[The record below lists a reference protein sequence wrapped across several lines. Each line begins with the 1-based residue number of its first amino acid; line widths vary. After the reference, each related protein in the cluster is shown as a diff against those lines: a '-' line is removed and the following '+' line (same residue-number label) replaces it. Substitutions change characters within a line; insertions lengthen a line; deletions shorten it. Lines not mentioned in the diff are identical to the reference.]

1 MIRRSVWVKTGVFVV
16 IAALGI
22 GYVLVHYIGVGQS
35 VFGNSYTAY
44 VDLADS
50 GGLFSSASVT
60 YRGVEVGRVGKI
72 TLRPNGIRVA
82 LDLDGKEPIPS
93 DVQAIVGNGSPIGEQ
108 FVDLRPRH
116 DGGPYLH
123 SGSVIPQSQTSLPV
137 SAQDLLVNIDRLMKS
152 VPREQLHTLVTELG
166 TTFADTGPD
175 LQHLLDSTRAL
186 MQTAR
191 ANLPQTVQLL
201 DDGGR
206 VLDTQNVLSSDIV
219 AFSKNLATFTDAL
232 RSSDHDLRAV
242 IDNGSPASRELT
254 ALDHSVDA
262 TLPVLLGNLTSL
274 GQVTAVRI
282 PAIRQVLIIYPYV
295 VSTSYGLFPGNH
307 STRFGFPFPPTE
319 DHQPCMQGYVPPK
332 KWRLPNALRYPPIR
346 YNAFCKAPTKADIN
360 VRGSR
365 EAPEPDGRRLG
376 DEPSYRNNQGL
387 PGGSGGSGGS
397 GSGGSGSAGSPSASS
412 GSATSPVPATL
423 GADRWFTAPDGHTYE
438 LGSTGGQ
445 QRVLGDRSWMWLLF
459 GPMS

>member
-1 MIRRSVWVKTGVFVV
+1 VIRRAVWVKTGVFVA

-35 VFGNSYTAY
+35 LFGNAYTAY
-44 VDLADS
+44 VDLPDS

-72 TLRPNGIRVA
+72 TLQPKGIRVA
-82 LDLDGKEPIPS
+82 LNIDGKEQIPA
-93 DVQAIVGNGSPIGEQ
+93 DVQAVVGNGSPIGEQ
-108 FVDLRPRH
+108 FLDLRPQH
-116 DGGPYLH
+116 PGGPYLH
-123 SGSVIPQSQTSLPV
+123 GGSVIPQSQTKLPY
-137 SAQDLLVNIDRLMKS
+137 SAQDLLVNLDRLMKS
-152 VPREQLHTLVTELG
+152 VPRADLHTLVTELG

-175 LQHLLDSTRAL
+175 LQHLVDSTRAL

-191 ANLPQTVQLL
+191 GNLPQTVQLL
-201 DDGGR
+201 DDSGR
-206 VLDTQNVLSSDIV
+206 VLATQNVLSSDIV
-219 AFSKNLATFTDAL
+219 DVSRMLATVTDAL

-242 IDNGSPASRELT
+242 IDNGAPASQELT

-282 PAIRQVLIIYPYV
+282 PALRQVLIIYPYV
-295 VSTSYGLFPGNH
+295 VATSYGLFPGNH

-319 DHQPCMQGYVPPK
+319 DHQPCLQGYVPPK
-332 KWRLPNALRYPPIR
+332 KWRLPNELHYPPLR
-346 YNAFCKAPTKADIN
+346 WNAFCKAPTKADIN

-365 EAPEPDGRRLG
+365 EAPEPDGKRLG
-376 DEPSYRNNQGL
+376 DEPGYMSNAGL
-387 PGGSGGSGGS
+387 PKGGGGSSTSG
-397 GSGGSGSAGSPSASS
+397 ASAS
-412 GSATSPVPATL
+412 GTGQPTATFAV
-423 GADRWFTAPDGHTYE
+423 DRWFSAPDGSRYL

>member
-1 MIRRSVWVKTGVFVV
+1 MIGRSVWVKTGVFVA
-16 IAALGI
+16 IATLGI
-22 GYVLVHYIGVGQS
+22 GYVLLHYVGVGQS

-50 GGLFSSASVT
+50 GGLFSNASVT
-60 YRGVEVGRVGKI
+60 YRGVEVGRVGSI
-72 TLRPNGIRVA
+72 TLRQNGIRVA

-93 DVQAIVGNGSPIGEQ
+93 DVQAVVGNGSPIGEQ

-116 DGGPYLH
+116 DGGPYLQG
-123 SGSVIPQSQTSLPV
+123 GSVIPQSQTQLPV

-152 VPREQLHTLVTELG
+152 VPRKDLHTLVTELG

-186 MQTAR
+186 MRTAR
-191 ANLPQTVQLL
+191 DNLPQTVQLL

-219 AFSKNLATFTDAL
+219 TFSKNLATFTDAL

-295 VSTSYGLFPGNH
+295 VSTSYGLFPGNG

-319 DHQPCMQGYVPPK
+319 DHQPCLQGYVPPK
-332 KWRLPNALRYPPIR
+332 KWRLPNALRYPSLR
-346 YNAFCKAPTKADIN
+346 WDAFCKAPTKADIN

-365 EAPEPDGRRLG
+365 EAPEPGGGRLG
-376 DEPSYRNNQGL
+376 DDPSYRNNRGL
-387 PGGSGGSGGS
+387 PGGGRSATV
-397 GSGGSGSAGSPSASS
+397 GSAGLA
-412 GSATSPVPATL
+412 GPAAGTL
-423 GADRWFTAPDGHTYE
+423 AADRWFSTPDGHNYV

>member
-1 MIRRSVWVKTGVFVV
+1 MIRRAVWIKTGVFVA

-22 GYVLVHYIGVGQS
+22 GYVLVHYVGVGQS
-35 VFGNSYTAY
+35 LFGNAYTAY
-44 VDLADS
+44 VDLPDS

-72 TLRPNGIRVA
+72 ALRPNGIRVA
-82 LDLDGKEPIPS
+82 LDLDGKQQIPA
-93 DVQAIVGNGSPIGEQ
+93 DLQAVVGNGSPIGEQ
-108 FVDLRPRH
+108 FIDLQPLH
-116 DGGPYLH
+116 PGGPYLH
-123 SGSVIPQSQTSLPV
+123 SGSVIPQSRTRLPY
-137 SAQDLLVNIDRLMKS
+137 SAQDLLVNLDRLMKS
-152 VPREQLHTLVTELG
+152 VPKEDLHTLVTELG
-166 TTFADTGPD
+166 TTFADTGPE
-175 LQHLLDSTRAL
+175 LQHLLDSTHAL
-186 MQTAR
+186 LQTAR
-191 ANLPQTVQLL
+191 ADLPQTVQLL

-219 AFSKNLATFTDAL
+219 TFSRNLATFTDAL

-242 IDNGSPASRELT
+242 IDNGVPASQELT

-282 PAIRQVLIIYPYV
+282 PALRQVLIIYPYV
-295 VSTSYGLFPGNH
+295 VATSYGLFPGNH

-319 DHQPCMQGYVPPK
+319 DHQPCLQGYVPPK
-332 KWRLPNALRYPPIR
+332 KWRLPNALHYPPIR
-346 YNAFCKAPTKADIN
+346 WNAFCKAPTNADIN

-365 EAPEPDGRRLG
+365 EAPEPDGKRLG
-376 DEPSYRNNQGL
+376 DEPSYRHNSGL
-387 PGGSGGSGGS
+387 PGGSG
-397 GSGGSGSAGSPSASS
+397 SAGAASGTAAS
-412 GSATSPVPATL
+412 GSATSGSAAAAPLAV
-423 GADRWFTAPDGHTYE
+423 DRWFSTADGTSYL

>member
-1 MIRRSVWVKTGVFVV
+1 VIRRSVWIKTGVFVA

-22 GYVLVHYIGVGQS
+22 GYVLVHYIGVGRS
-35 VFGNSYTAY
+35 LFGGGYTAY
-44 VDLADS
+44 VDLPDS

-60 YRGVEVGRVGKI
+60 YRGVEVGRVGTI
-72 TLRPNGIRVA
+72 TLRPDGIRVA
-82 LDLDGKEPIPS
+82 LNIDGSEPIPS
-93 DVQAIVGNGSPIGEQ
+93 DVQAVVGNGSPIGEQ
-108 FVDLRPRH
+108 FVDLRPVRP
-116 DGGPYLH
+116 GAPYLH
-123 SGSVIPQSQTSLPV
+123 GGSVIPQSRTSLPV

-152 VPREQLHTLVTELG
+152 VPRDDLHTLVTELG

-175 LQHLLDSTRAL
+175 LRHLLDSTRAL

-201 DDGGR
+201 NDGGKD
-206 VLDTQNVLSSDIV
+206 LDTQNAMSSDIV
-219 AFSKNLATFTDAL
+219 AFSRNLATFTDAL
-232 RSSDHDLRAV
+232 RSSDHDLRLV
-242 IDNGSPASRELT
+242 IDNGSPASKELT

-295 VSTSYGLFPGNH
+295 VATSYGLFPGNA

-332 KWRLPNALRYPPIR
+332 KWRLPNALHYPPVR
-346 YNAFCKAPTKADIN
+346 WNAFCKAPTKADVN
-360 VRGSR
+360 VRGAR
-365 EAPEPDGRRLG
+365 EAPEPGGGRLG
-376 DEPSYRNNQGL
+376 DDPSYRNNRGL
-387 PGGSGGSGGS
+387 PGGG
-397 GSGGSGSAGSPSASS
+397 
-412 GSATSPVPATL
+412 GSATFGTAGFDGS
-423 GADRWFTAPDGHTYE
+423 FSAPDGHSYV

>member
-1 MIRRSVWVKTGVFVV
+1 VIRRAVWVKTGAFVA
-16 IAALGI
+16 IAVLGI
-22 GYVLVHYIGVGQS
+22 GYVLLHYVGVGQS

-60 YRGVEVGRVGKI
+60 YRGVEVGRVGAI
-72 TLRPNGIRVA
+72 SLRPNGIRVA
-82 LDLDGKEPIPS
+82 LDLDGKERIPANL
-93 DVQAIVGNGSPIGEQ
+93 QAVVGNGSPIGEQ
-108 FVDLRPRH
+108 FVDLRPLH
-116 DGGPYLH
+116 PGGPYLH
-123 SGSVIPQSQTSLPV
+123 AGSVIPQSHTQLPV
-137 SAQDLLVNIDRLMKS
+137 SAQDLLVNLDRLMKS
-152 VPREQLHTLVTELG
+152 VPRADLHTLVTELG

-219 AFSKNLATFTDAL
+219 AFSRNLATFTDAL

-242 IDNGSPASRELT
+242 IDNGAPASQELT

-262 TLPVLLGNLTSL
+262 TLPVLLGNLTAL

-295 VSTSYGLFPGNH
+295 VSTSYGLFPGNA

-332 KWRLPNALRYPPIR
+332 KWRLPNALRYPPVR
-346 YNAFCKAPTKADIN
+346 WDAFCKAPTKADIN
-360 VRGSR
+360 VRGAR

-376 DEPSYRNNQGL
+376 DEPGYRSNQGL
-387 PGGSGGSGGS
+387 PH
-397 GSGGSGSAGSPSASS
+397 GSGSASG
-412 GSATSPVPATL
+412 GSAAGTQATAPVPTFAV
-423 GADRWFTAPDGHTYE
+423 DRWFSAPDGSRYL

>member
-1 MIRRSVWVKTGVFVV
+1 MIRRAVWVRAGVFVA
-16 IAALGI
+16 IAALGV
-22 GYVLVHYIGVGQS
+22 GYVLMHYIGVGQS
-35 VFGNSYTAY
+35 LFGNAYTAY
-44 VDLADS
+44 VDLPDS

-60 YRGVEVGRVGKI
+60 YRGVEVGRVGRI
-72 TLRPNGIRVA
+72 ALRPDGIRVA
-82 LDLDGKEPIPS
+82 LDIDGKQQIPS
-93 DVQAIVGNGSPIGEQ
+93 DVQAVVGNGSPIGEQ
-108 FVDLRPRH
+108 FVDLRPVRP
-116 DGGPYLH
+116 GGPYLH
-123 SGSVIPQSQTSLPV
+123 GGSVIPQSRTSLPV
-137 SAQDLLVNIDRLMKS
+137 SAQDLLVNLDRLMRS
-152 VPREQLHTLVTELG
+152 VPRADLHTLVTELG

-186 MQTAR
+186 TQTAR
-191 ANLPQTVQLL
+191 ANLPQTVRLL

-219 AFSKNLATFTDAL
+219 AFSRNLATFTDAL
-232 RSSDHDLRAV
+232 RSGDHDLRAV
-242 IDNGSPASRELT
+242 IDNAPAASTELT

-295 VSTSYGLFPGNH
+295 VSTSYGLFPGNG

-319 DHQPCMQGYVPPK
+319 DHQPCQQGYVNPK
-332 KWRLPNALRYPPIR
+332 KRRLPDQLRYPPVR
-346 YNAFCKAPTKADIN
+346 YNAFCKAATNADVN

-365 EAPEPDGRRLG
+365 EAPEPNGKRLG
-376 DEPSYRNNQGL
+376 DERSYRDNSGL
-387 PGGSGGSGGS
+387 PPGGR
-397 GSGGSGSAGSPSASS
+397 
-412 GSATSPVPATL
+412 SATV
-423 GADRWFTAPDGHTYE
+423 GAVGVDRWFSAPDGSSYL

-445 QRVLGDRSWMWLLF
+445 QRVLGDRSWMWLLY

>member
-1 MIRRSVWVKTGVFVV
+1 MIARTVWIKTGVFFA

-22 GYVLVHYIGVGQS
+22 GYVLVHYVGLGNS
-35 VFGNSYTAY
+35 LFGNAYTAY
-44 VDLADS
+44 VDLPDS

-60 YRGVEVGRVGKI
+60 YRGVEVGRVGRI

-82 LDLDGKEPIPS
+82 LDLDGKQRIPA
-93 DVQAIVGNGSPIGEQ
+93 DVQAVVGNGSPIGEQ
-108 FVDLRPRH
+108 FVDLRPQH
-116 DGGPYLH
+116 AGEPYLH
-123 SGSVIPQSQTSLPV
+123 AGSVIPQNRTKLPV

-152 VPREQLHTLVTELG
+152 VPRTDLHTLVTELG

-175 LQHLLDSTRAL
+175 LQHLLDSTQAL
-186 MQTAR
+186 MRTAR
-191 ANLPQTVQLL
+191 ANLPQTVQLI

-219 AFSKNLATFTDAL
+219 TFSRNLATFTDAL
-232 RSSDHDLRAV
+232 RSSDHDLRAF
-242 IDNGSPASRELT
+242 IDNGIPASKELT

-295 VSTSYGLFPGNH
+295 VSTSYGLFPGNG

-319 DHQPCMQGYVPPK
+319 DHQPCQQGYLDPK
-332 KWRLPNALRYPPIR
+332 KRRLPNVLKYPPIR
-346 YNAFCKAPTKADIN
+346 WNSFCKAPTKQDIN

-376 DEPSYRNNQGL
+376 DEPSYRNNSGL
-387 PGGSGGSGGS
+387 PGSGGSATVGS
-397 GSGGSGSAGSPSASS
+397 AGTAGSAGSAGLLAP
-412 GSATSPVPATL
+412 
-423 GADRWFTAPDGHTYE
+423 DRWFSAPDGQSYL
-438 LGSTGGQ
+438 LGSTGGE

>member
-1 MIRRSVWVKTGVFVV
+1 MIRRAVWIKTGAFVA

-22 GYVLVHYIGVGQS
+22 GYVLVHYIGLGQS
-35 VFGNSYTAY
+35 LFGNAYTAY
-44 VDLADS
+44 VDLPDS

-72 TLRPNGIRVA
+72 TLRPDGIRVA
-82 LDLDGKEPIPS
+82 LDLDGKQPIPA
-93 DVQAIVGNGSPIGEQ
+93 DVQAVVGNGSPIGEQ
-108 FVDLRPRH
+108 FVDLRPLH
-116 DGGPYLH
+116 SGGPLLH
-123 SGSVIPQSQTSLPV
+123 AGSVIPQSQTKLPV
-137 SAQDLLVNIDRLMKS
+137 SAQDLLVNVDRLMKS
-152 VPREQLHTLVTELG
+152 VPREDLHTLVTELG

-219 AFSKNLATFTDAL
+219 TFSKNLATFTDAL
-232 RSSDHDLRAV
+232 RSSDKDLRAV
-242 IDNGSPASRELT
+242 IDNGPPAARELT

-262 TLPVLLGNLTSL
+262 TLPILLGNLTSL

-282 PAIRQVLIIYPYV
+282 PALRQVLIIYPYV
-295 VSTSYGLFPGNH
+295 VATSYGLFPGNH

-332 KWRLPNALRYPPIR
+332 KWRLPNALRYPPLR
-346 YNAFCKAPTKADIN
+346 WDAFCKAPTKADIN

-365 EAPEPDGRRLG
+365 EAPEPDGKRLG
-376 DEPSYRNNQGL
+376 DEPSYRHNRGL
-387 PGGSGGSGGS
+387 PHGGR
-397 GSGGSGSAGSPSASS
+397 
-412 GSATSPVPATL
+412 SATVGTAGAPAGTAAPTATL
-423 GADRWFTAPDGHTYE
+423 AADRWFSTPDGHSYL